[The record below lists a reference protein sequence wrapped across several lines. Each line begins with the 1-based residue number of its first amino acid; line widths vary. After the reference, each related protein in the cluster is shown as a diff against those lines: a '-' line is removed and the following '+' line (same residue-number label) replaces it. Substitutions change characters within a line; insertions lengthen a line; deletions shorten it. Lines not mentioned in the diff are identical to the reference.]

1 MKIGIY
7 SPYLHA
13 MSGGERYMLTAA
25 EYLSRN
31 HQVDIFWD
39 EKGLKEE
46 ARLKLAID
54 LTRTHTVP
62 NVFSSKYNVINKI
75 KKTREYDLIIV
86 LSDGSVPT
94 TLARKNIIHFQRP
107 FSAYSGK
114 NISTKLK
121 LSRYQTVICNSQFTK
136 RWIDKTFQV
145 CSTVLYPPVAT
156 HEFKSGTKQKLIVSV
171 GRFHPFKKHDV
182 LIAAFSAL
190 SQVLAGWKLVILGG
204 LLPQDTVYFEGLSR
218 LSQKSP
224 VTLLP
229 NASFETLKDY
239 YSRAKLY
246 WHGAGA
252 GENEHVYPEAMEHF
266 GITTVEAMAAGCV
279 PLVYN
284 GGGQA
289 EIVKHNASG
298 MLWNTEEELITQ
310 TIQLIKHPARIKKL
324 RTAAEKEAKR
334 YSVERFYEELEKIV
348 GKKL

>member
-1 MKIGIY
+1 
-7 SPYLHA
+7 
-13 MSGGERYMLTAA
+13 MLTAA

-46 ARLKLAID
+46 ARRKLAID
-54 LTRTHTVP
+54 LTRTHIVP
-62 NVFSSKYNVINKI
+62 NVFAGRYAVIAKLL
-75 KKTREYDLIIV
+75 KTREYDLIIV
-86 LSDGSVPT
+86 LSDGSIPT

-107 FSAYSGK
+107 FPAYSGK
-114 NISTKLK
+114 NLPTKLK

-145 CSTVLYPPVAT
+145 RAAVLYPPVTT
-156 HEFKSGTKQKLIVSV
+156 HEFISGTKEKLIVSV

-182 LIAAFSAL
+182 LIASFSAL
-190 SQVLAGWKLVILGG
+190 SEVLPGWKLAILGG
-204 LLPQDTVYFEGLSR
+204 LLPQDTVYFEGLKR
-218 LSQKSP
+218 LSLQSP

-239 YSRAKLY
+239 YARAKLY
-246 WHGAGA
+246 WHAAGA
-252 GENEHVYPEAMEHF
+252 GENERVYPEAMEHF
-266 GITTVEAMAAGCV
+266 GITTVEGMAAGCV

-284 GGGQA
+284 GGGQR
-289 EIVKHNASG
+289 EIVKHDVSG

-348 GKKL
+348 GRQL